1 METRSSD
8 SLHVFH
14 SFSTEP
20 VEEVSL
26 LHLPREYGYR
36 TILNQRGCVQ
46 YLQKGTY
53 MIQSSWRGDPQ
64 GMPGFLGWWR
74 CRLMLPLLLLLV
86 TSGCSIRR
94 YAINRIGDAL
104 ASGSSTYASDEDLE
118 LVGEALPFGLK
129 LIESLLAE
137 SPKHKGL
144 LLAACEGFTSYT
156 WVYVQQEGDRV
167 AQEDLQRA
175 RHRTRARKL
184 YLRAHRY
191 GLRRLEAS
199 YQGIAQQLETAPQ
212 AALSVVKKEDIPALY
227 WTAAALGLAISVSKN
242 DAEMLARLPEV
253 EAFLEQSLALD
264 ESWDAGALHE
274 FQITLAG
281 AKPGAL
287 DVHQIKKHFDR
298 ALQLSGGGHAGLYVT
313 YAEVVSVQEQ
323 NRSEFRSLLE
333 RALAIDPAQ
342 YEEIQLLNLVAQQRA
357 RWLLGRIDELF
368 LEEEAP
374 DLKGGRG

>member
-1 METRSSD
+1 MYELSWPAD
-8 SLHVFH
+8 
-14 SFSTEP
+14 
-20 VEEVSL
+20 
-26 LHLPREYGYR
+26 
-36 TILNQRGCVQ
+36 
-46 YLQKGTY
+46 LQGL
-53 MIQSSWRGDPQ
+53 SGS
-64 GMPGFLGWWR
+64 PGRRR
-74 CRLMLPLLLLLV
+74 CRLLLPLLLLLV
-86 TSGCSIRR
+86 TPGCSIRR
-94 YAINRIGDAL
+94 YAINQIGDAL

-137 SPKHKGL
+137 SPQHKGL

-167 AQEDLQRA
+167 AQENLQRA
-175 RHRTRARKL
+175 RQIRTRARKL

-199 YQGIAQQLETAPQ
+199 YQGITQRLETDPQ
-212 AALSVVKKEDIPALY
+212 AALSVVKREDIPALY

-264 ESWDAGALHE
+264 ESWDEGALHE

-287 DVHQIKKHFDR
+287 DVHQIKQHFDR
-298 ALQLSGGGHAGLYVT
+298 ALQLSGGGHAGLYVA
-313 YAEVVSVQEQ
+313 YAEVVSVKEQ

-342 YEEIQLLNLVAQQRA
+342 YEEVQLVNLVAQRRA
-357 RWLLGRIDELF
+357 QWLLGRIHELF
-368 LEEEAP
+368 LEEETP
-374 DLKGGRG
+374 DLEGGRG

>member
-1 METRSSD
+1 MLE
-8 SLHVFH
+8 
-14 SFSTEP
+14 
-20 VEEVSL
+20 
-26 LHLPREYGYR
+26 
-36 TILNQRGCVQ
+36 
-46 YLQKGTY
+46 
-53 MIQSSWRGDPQ
+53 SSWPGDPQ
-64 GMPGFLGWWR
+64 GLPGFPRWWR
-74 CRLMLPLLLLLV
+74 CRLLFPLLLLLV

-94 YAINRIGDAL
+94 YAINQIGDAL
-104 ASGSSTYASDEDLE
+104 ASGSSTYASDEDLI

-137 SPKHKGL
+137 APKHKGL
-144 LLAACEGFTSYT
+144 LLAACEGFTGYT

-175 RHRTRARKL
+175 RQIRTRARKL

-199 YQGIAQQLETAPQ
+199 YQGITEQLETDPQ
-212 AALSVVKKEDIPALY
+212 GALSVVKKEDIPALY

-253 EAFLEQSLALD
+253 EAFLEHSLALD

-287 DVHQIKKHFDR
+287 DVQQIKKHFDR
-298 ALQLSGGGHAGLYVT
+298 ALQLSGGGHAGLYVA
-313 YAEVVSVQEQ
+313 YAEVVSVKEQ
-323 NRSEFRSLLE
+323 NRGEFRSLLE

-342 YEEIQLLNLVAQQRA
+342 YEEVQLLNLVAQQRA

-368 LEEEAP
+368 LEEETSY
-374 DLKGGRG
+374 LKGGRG

>member
-1 METRSSD
+1 MSRSSW
-8 SLHVFH
+8 
-14 SFSTEP
+14 T
-20 VEEVSL
+20 
-26 LHLPREYGYR
+26 R
-36 TILNQRGCVQ
+36 
-46 YLQKGTY
+46 
-53 MIQSSWRGDPQ
+53 DPKRL
-64 GMPGFLGWWR
+64 PGFPGWWR
-74 CRLMLPLLLLLV
+74 YRLLLSLLLLLL

-94 YAINRIGDAL
+94 YAINQIGDAL

-137 SPKHKGL
+137 APKHKGL
-144 LLAACEGFTSYT
+144 LLAACEGFTGYT

-175 RHRTRARKL
+175 RQIRTRARKL

-199 YQGIAQQLETAPQ
+199 YQGITEQLETDPQ
-212 AALSVVKKEDIPALY
+212 GALSVVKKEDIPALY

-298 ALQLSGGGHAGLYVT
+298 ALQLSGGGHAGLYVA
-313 YAEVVSVQEQ
+313 YAEVVSVKEQ

-342 YEEIQLLNLVAQQRA
+342 YEEVQLLNLVAQQRA

-368 LEEEAP
+368 LEEEASY
-374 DLKGGRG
+374 LKGGRG